1 MYRKGITKCGFIQQW
16 GVNLWSACEV
26 GGQTLVMCVRSCV
39 WDGPLLPRIL
49 SLLLNPYWD
58 WPLNKHMKALH
69 YRTKCQLI
77 NIELGWT
84 LSVTLGMNAPI
95 TQQIRLLQFRK
106 NTSLFQKWKSHN
118 SCPEASNGLKNW
130 DPSPTAPSWIWM
142 HILTSVKLIIHC
154 RLLMLF
160 CDKGNQNFL

>member
-1 MYRKGITKCGFIQQW
+1 
-16 GVNLWSACEV
+16 
-26 GGQTLVMCVRSCV
+26 MCVWSCV

-69 YRTKCQLI
+69 YQTKCQLI

-118 SCPEASNGLKNW
+118 SCPKASDGLKNW

-142 HILTSVKLIIHC
+142 QILTSVKLIIHC
-154 RLLMLF
+154 RLLMSF
-160 CDKGNQNFL
+160 CFVTKEIKTSCSSRFSVDTMDKWEMGSFSIKMWV